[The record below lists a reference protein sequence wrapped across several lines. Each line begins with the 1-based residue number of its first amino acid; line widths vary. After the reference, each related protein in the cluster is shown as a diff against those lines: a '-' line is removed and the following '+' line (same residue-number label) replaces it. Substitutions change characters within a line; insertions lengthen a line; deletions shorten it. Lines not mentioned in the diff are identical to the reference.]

1 MRQQTAAG
9 SNGEAWAWLGA
20 GHGAKRRLWKGLMM
34 HQLQIY
40 GVTGQI
46 FYILIPF
53 KSRFDVLLCFGG
65 AHFEDLDFKVW
76 KTNLFTL
83 RSTFER

>member
-1 MRQQTAAG
+1 
-9 SNGEAWAWLGA
+9 
-20 GHGAKRRLWKGLMM
+20 MM

-40 GVTGQI
+40 GVAGLI
-46 FYILIPF
+46 FYILIAF
-53 KSRFDVLLCFGG
+53 ESRFDVLLCFGG

-83 RSTFER
+83 IW